1 MFRSLLSKLRGSR
14 GMTLVELLVVM
25 AILSVVM
32 MAVMSL
38 FIPAVQSTSTS
49 TQVSDVQA
57 NLRLAMKAMTRD
69 LLHAGFMVPD
79 NPIIFE
85 ASATPT
91 TAENPD
97 PTDFTIRTRA
107 VGNDFARVTGA
118 AGVTNITLTVSDPD
132 MVANFSVDTKVRLYE
147 PIKAQELIYD
157 TGSSSD
163 RAYNVESTGS
173 DTIVISGN
181 GILNADDVPAETVV
195 MRVRD
200 NSQPALSTIR
210 FRLNSTDQALE
221 RVVNGTTQVIARN
234 VNFANFTYAKTDE
247 GRVSWVDIEL
257 RGVTK
262 GLKPNDAIAGVKE
275 RSVRTSVKLRN
286 VF

>member
-1 MFRSLLSKLRGSR
+1 MFRSLFSKLRGSR
-14 GMTLVELLVVM
+14 GMSLVELLVVM

-69 LLHAGFMVPD
+69 LLHAGFLVPE
-79 NPIIFE
+79 NPVIFE
-85 ASATPT
+85 ASATPI

-97 PTDFTIRTRA
+97 PKDFTIRTCA
-107 VGNDFARVTGA
+107 LGNDFARVTGA
-118 AGVTNITLTVSDPD
+118 SAGTNITLTVSDPD
-132 MVANFSVDTKVRLYE
+132 MVASFPNDSKVRLFD
-147 PIKAQELIYD
+147 PITALEINN
-157 TGSSSD
+157 TGSGV
-163 RAYNVESTGS
+163 YNVESTGTN
-173 DTIVISGN
+173 TIVISGS
-181 GILNADDVPAETVV
+181 GINVDDITPETVV
-195 MRVRD
+195 MRIRD

-210 FRLNSTDQALE
+210 YRLNSTDQALE
-221 RVVNGTTQVIARN
+221 RVVNGSTQVIARN
-234 VNFANFTYAKTDE
+234 VDFANFTYEKTDE
-247 GRVSWVDIEL
+247 GRVRWVDIEL

-262 GLKPNDAIAGVKE
+262 GLNTNNAIAGVKE